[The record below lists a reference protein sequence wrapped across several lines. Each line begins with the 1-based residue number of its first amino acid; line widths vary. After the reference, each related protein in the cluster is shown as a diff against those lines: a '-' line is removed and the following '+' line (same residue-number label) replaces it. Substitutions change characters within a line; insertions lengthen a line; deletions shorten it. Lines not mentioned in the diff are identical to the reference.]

1 MQPKIDSNFEWKD
14 LKLTTRRRSNL
25 MKFGENLYNLRK
37 NAKMSQEKLAE
48 KISVSRQSISKWE
61 NGESYP
67 EMDKILKLCNI
78 FHCKIND
85 LVHEDLTDINS
96 LDEEIIMSVVKF
108 NEKKQNQVKSL
119 SNVISLIG
127 KIGGIVLKVAIPFI
141 ILAMILIPF
150 IISNVEVKENQISF
164 KTDNIKIIDENKI
177 EIHDIIVGELDID
190 DEDYD
195 VIEMFENNSNIKI
208 ITYVETGLVFLLV
221 ELYIMII
228 ILGCVEKLFNNI
240 KENTTP
246 FTLDNVNYIKKISY
260 LIIAL
265 ILISPIS
272 DLLFSILL
280 GISNGGSSPFE
291 LMNILEIL
299 IIFSMSYIFEYG
311 YEIQQDSKGK
321 MYGNKNEN
329 KEEYIKVLMGK
340 TNRSEE
346 ECIVLNQII
355 EKHFIVGKN
364 NKEKIINDIIQKL
377 QLEYKEAD
385 ELYNICIEN
394 ILKGIFKK

>member
-1 MQPKIDSNFEWKD
+1 
-14 LKLTTRRRSNL
+14 

-48 KISVSRQSISKWE
+48 KMSVSRQSISKWE

-321 MYGNKNEN
+321 MYGNENEN
-329 KEEYIKVLMGK
+329 KEEYIKVLMGQ